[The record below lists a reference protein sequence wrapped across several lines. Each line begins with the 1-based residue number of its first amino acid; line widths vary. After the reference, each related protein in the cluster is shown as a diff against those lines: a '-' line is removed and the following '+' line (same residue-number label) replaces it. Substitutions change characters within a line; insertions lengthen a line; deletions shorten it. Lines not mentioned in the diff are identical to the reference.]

1 MQINNID
8 KNINDKLKNRTL
20 KPSISA
26 WERLSAQ
33 LDQEKTR
40 KKKKRIEFLSYAA
53 CIVLLIS
60 IGFFYLDSGSDE
72 SVINEEIIVETALDT
87 FKIKEVDLKQD
98 ILVEKAVVK
107 LSEETKKNN
116 NVSNVIK
123 SVDLEVDKK
132 ASKNIR
138 ASNIEESVAVIESV
152 KREKSKG
159 INDFSIKEEIQSQ
172 PKKKIKSR
180 IKINSDYLLFAVTHS
195 SEEVKEYY
203 AKYEINRNDV
213 LDVIQDELT
222 KSKLKINPETILA
235 EVELNIEE
243 SDFKQ
248 NFMSKLKLKLSD
260 VIVSIAD
267 RNK

>member
-26 WERLSAQ
+26 WERLSTQ

-40 KKKKRIEFLSYAA
+40 KKKKRVEFLSYAA
-53 CIVLLIS
+53 SIVLLIS
-60 IGFFYLDSGSDE
+60 VGLLYLGSGSDE

-98 ILVEKAVVK
+98 VLVEEAVVK
-107 LSEETKKNN
+107 LSEGTKKNN
-116 NVSNVIK
+116 NATKVIESVGLENDKGVDENVI
-123 SVDLEVDKK
+123 
-132 ASKNIR
+132 
-138 ASNIEESVAVIESV
+138 ASNIEESVAVIENV
-152 KREKSKG
+152 KREKSKT
-159 INDFSIKEEIQSQ
+159 INDSSIKEEILSE
-172 PKKKIKSR
+172 PKKRIKSR

-213 LDVIQDELT
+213 LDIIQDELT

-260 VIVSIAD
+260 VIVSFAD